1 MLFAV
6 VVALD
11 THTNRSDCSEGKI
24 VIIIVCAYKRLRV
37 SKTESERERVRQ
49 SEETKSGQQTMYENT
64 FFSQSLLNRKLVDVA
79 GFAPVKC
86 GNNAPVKCREMRPK
100 LA

>member
-37 SKTESERERVRQ
+37 SKTESE
-49 SEETKSGQQTMYENT
+49 SE
-64 FFSQSLLNRKLVDVA
+64 
-79 GFAPVKC
+79 
-86 GNNAPVKCREMRPK
+86 
-100 LA
+100 